1 MDAGLKAED
10 PDRKMEI
17 AIGQMLR
24 YGVVGSGVVVAAGGV
39 LYLGRSYGAVTR
51 YATFHATAPA
61 LRTVAGV
68 LHGVRAL
75 DPESLIQLGILLL
88 IATPVARVVFCLV
101 GFMVQRDRVYVAI
114 SLLVLAILT
123 YSLVHGV
130 S

>member
-1 MDAGLKAED
+1 MIEQQVKD
-10 PDRKMEI
+10 PDRAMEI
-17 AIGQMLR
+17 VIGQMLR

-39 LYLGRSYGAVTR
+39 LYLGKSYGVATR
-51 YATFHATAPA
+51 YATFHATAPS
-61 LRTVAGV
+61 LRTIAGV
-68 LHGVRAL
+68 LHGVGRL

-101 GFMVQRDRVYVAI
+101 GFLVQRDHVYVAI

-123 YSLVHGV
+123 YSLVRGA